1 MSDTITVTDEERL
14 IKILSQLRPGDEIT
28 YEASGGGREGK
39 VDVHISEVGE
49 AEGTYCI
56 FGTGNQEGEY
66 VIFPYGRPS
75 GHKYDPPEAC
85 YINGE
90 RKPPLS
96 NLELHTHGT
105 IEVVCVDKDVIDG
118 SDDAQRETRRRQ
130 LTDGVASILSAIDEA
145 EKLAAAGSL
154 ADAKSKL
161 KDLKPY
167 IDTAEKRARQ
177 HDFGDLSKDITTLKR
192 RRKSRL
198 KKITER
204 IQTHQIPEEIPQTP
218 TYSVDYDDLTDRE
231 LIGAG
236 GNADVSKAIVSTPD
250 GAVPL
255 AIKEPRLS
263 GTLHSETVDRLLDE
277 AETWNKIDDHDHIVD
292 VVDYGSTPMA
302 WIAMEYMDGGH
313 LGRLAG
319 DIDISRALWTAIAVT
334 KGVRHAHRHRVA
346 HLDLKP
352 QNVLFR
358 TVQDAWDVPKVA
370 DWGLSKR
377 LLDHSNSIEGLSPYY
392 AAPEQ
397 FDEEYGSP
405 DDITDIYQLGA
416 VFYELFTGQP
426 PFEGE
431 PFQVIDKVKNKSPT
445 PPTEIV
451 DVPEELDNILLTA
464 LAKEKDDRYDNIIYL
479 RDALQNVYQEQ

>member
-1 MSDTITVTDEERL
+1 
-14 IKILSQLRPGDEIT
+14 
-28 YEASGGGREGK
+28 
-39 VDVHISEVGE
+39 
-49 AEGTYCI
+49 
-56 FGTGNQEGEY
+56 
-66 VIFPYGRPS
+66 
-75 GHKYDPPEAC
+75 
-85 YINGE
+85 
-90 RKPPLS
+90 
-96 NLELHTHGT
+96 
-105 IEVVCVDKDVIDG
+105 
-118 SDDAQRETRRRQ
+118 
-130 LTDGVASILSAIDEA
+130 
-145 EKLAAAGSL
+145 
-154 ADAKSKL
+154 
-161 KDLKPY
+161 
-167 IDTAEKRARQ
+167 
-177 HDFGDLSKDITTLKR
+177 
-192 RRKSRL
+192 
-198 KKITER
+198 
-204 IQTHQIPEEIPQTP
+204 
-218 TYSVDYDDLTDRE
+218 
-231 LIGAG
+231 
-236 GNADVSKAIVSTPD
+236 
-250 GAVPL
+250 
-255 AIKEPRLS
+255 
-263 GTLHSETVDRLLDE
+263 
-277 AETWNKIDDHDHIVD
+277 
-292 VVDYGSTPMA
+292 
-302 WIAMEYMDGGH
+302 MEYMDGGH

-334 KGVRHAHRHRVA
+334 KGVRHAHRHGVA

-426 PFEGE
+426 PFEGK